1 MDAFKTHG
9 APSWSELITTDP
21 SAAADF
27 YGKLLGWKFE
37 SMEMPGG
44 VYRVVKVDDTAVA
57 GIMGQPLGAPPMPPA
72 WGTYVTVDN
81 VDESCKQA
89 AELGGKLI
97 VPPSDVP
104 GVGRFAVIQD
114 PQGALLNLMTYER
127 STGD

>member
-44 VYRVVKVDDTAVA
+44 VYRVVKVGETAVA
-57 GIMGQPLGAPPMPPA
+57 GIMGQPLGAPAMPPA

-81 VDESCKQA
+81 VDESGKRA

-127 STGD
+127 RTGD

>member
-1 MDAFKTHG
+1 M
-9 APSWSELITTDP
+9 
-21 SAAADF
+21 
-27 YGKLLGWKFE
+27 
-37 SMEMPGG
+37 
-44 VYRVVKVDDTAVA
+44 KVDDTAVA

-81 VDESCKQA
+81 VDESCKRA
-89 AELGGKLI
+89 ADLGGKLI

-127 STGD
+127 RTGD